1 MLKNVR
7 KSSIAICFDG
17 KFANM
22 KKEQNFVIYPVSIG
36 DKYLKIQS
44 EGRMGIISKDGKLV
58 ITSKNCNYPN
68 MTILYSEV
76 QLKTAKTDII
86 TPEEMTMIREGLNLN
101 SMGNW
106 FCQVSGNDG
115 AKDF

>member
-22 KKEQNFVIYPVSIG
+22 KKEQNFVIYPVNVG

-44 EGRMGIISKDGKLV
+44 DGRIGMISKDGKLV

-68 MTILYSEV
+68 MTTLYYEME
-76 QLKTAKTDII
+76 LKTAKTDIV
-86 TPEEMTMIREGLNLN
+86 TPEEMTMIHDVLNSQ

-106 FCQVSGNDG
+106 FCQVSGNEG

>member
-1 MLKNVR
+1 MLKNVK

-22 KKEQNFVIYPVSIG
+22 KKEQNFVIYPVRIG
-36 DKYLKIQS
+36 DNYLKIQS
-44 EGRMGIISKDGKLV
+44 EGRMGKISKDGKLV
-58 ITSKNCNYPN
+58 IPSKNCNYPN